1 MLIETPVRTYR
12 ILRVLKEELSLR
24 MYLAADRKSGGIKTD
39 APRFLMIE
47 LINPV
52 LGKNMMRYLTEFGM
66 EERAGASRK
75 MSAKESEGGAGNETG
90 NETGNGAESGAELRF
105 GLLDCFVRK
114 GVVWAVFPH
123 HEGRLFREAAH
134 CAGTVKERVML
145 WQGVLE
151 RMFYQKIPAYLRYE
165 ASAPGN
171 LVVDEHS
178 VVWANYE
185 LHETD
190 RLQEALSSEPHEAGR
205 TQDAQSSEPQDAL
218 FSELQKRLYESFC
231 ILFADELTRAAKRK
245 GKDAAAEYAE
255 RLRAGSFE
263 NERALCRSF
272 YHLRTHLP
280 EQEAEQDMQEK
291 GILLRLWNT
300 AYGHADKIWK
310 CGYLLLVLGLWVLFL
325 FLCIRPESA
334 PAQRTRITAIGTVE
348 LEEQAEETEEQTVER
363 DGRPM
368 GEDKRT
374 EGTEGQ
380 TVEAD
385 G

>member
-24 MYLAADRKSGGIKTD
+24 MYLAVDRKSGGSKTD
-39 APRFLMIE
+39 TPRFLMIE

-66 EERAGASRK
+66 EERAGGSRK
-75 MSAKESEGGAGNETG
+75 KDAKESEGGVG
-90 NETGNGAESGAELRF
+90 NETGNGAESGAGLRF

-114 GVVWAVFPH
+114 GVVWVVFPH
-123 HEGRLFREAAH
+123 HEGRLFQEAAH

-151 RMFYQKIPAYLRYE
+151 QLFYQKIPAYLRYE
-165 ASAPGN
+165 AAAPGN
-171 LVVDEHS
+171 VVVDEHS
-178 VVWANYE
+178 VVWVNYE

-190 RLQEALSSEPHEAGR
+190 RLREVLSSEPH
-205 TQDAQSSEPQDAL
+205 DAL
-218 FSELQKRLYESFC
+218 FSELQKRLCESFC

-272 YHLRTHLP
+272 YHLRTCLL
-280 EQEAEQDMQEK
+280 EQETEQDVQEK

-334 PAQRTRITAIGTVE
+334 PAQRMRITAIGTVE
-348 LEEQAEETEEQTVER
+348 LEEQTEADT
-363 DGRPM
+363 PFM
-368 GEDKRT
+368 
-374 EGTEGQ
+374 
-380 TVEAD
+380 EAD